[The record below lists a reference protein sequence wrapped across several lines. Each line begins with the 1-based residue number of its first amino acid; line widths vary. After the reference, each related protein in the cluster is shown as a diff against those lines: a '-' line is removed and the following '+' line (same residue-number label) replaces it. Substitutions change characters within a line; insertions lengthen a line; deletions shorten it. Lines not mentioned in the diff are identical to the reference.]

1 MNNGNEQD
9 NVAESFALDGKS
21 WILGADTEQ
30 PGQNGHSQP
39 DERMAAIES
48 AVRSILVNVGE
59 NPDREGLER
68 TPHRVAKSYGELLE
82 GYDMDP
88 EKVVNGALF
97 DVEYDEMIVVK
108 DIEFFSMCEHH
119 MLPFFGKAHVAYI
132 PGEKVIGLSK
142 IPRIVEMF
150 ARRLQVQERLTTQI
164 AGLIEEVLE
173 PQGVAVVVEGSH
185 MCSVMRGVKK
195 EHAQMVTST
204 MLGCFK
210 KNDKTRNE
218 FMQHLRRQQ
227 GSSLF

>member
-1 MNNGNEQD
+1 MNSGNEQD
-9 NVAESFALDGKS
+9 KVAESFALDGKS
-21 WILGADTEQ
+21 WILGEDTEQ

-164 AGLIEEVLE
+164 AGLIEEILE

-210 KNDKTRNE
+210 KNDNTRNE
-218 FMQHLRRQQ
+218 FMQHLRRRQ